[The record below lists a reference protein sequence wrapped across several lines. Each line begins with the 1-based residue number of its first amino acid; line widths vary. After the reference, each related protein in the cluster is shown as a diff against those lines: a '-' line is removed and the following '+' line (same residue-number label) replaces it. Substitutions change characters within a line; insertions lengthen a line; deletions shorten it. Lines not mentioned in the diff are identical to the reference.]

1 MDKSIFDH
9 HTGYAWCEE
18 PYGTHE
24 NIVEF
29 WNTWT
34 SLAITLAGWMIVGHS
49 PHIEWTRGTLAL
61 MGLSSAYY
69 HATRAAFGQFLD
81 ELFIVLFA
89 GHICISVYR
98 VSKFYQDEGHFRK
111 FVYGLCVVQ
120 GAYSL
125 YDPHFSQ
132 VTLVATLT
140 FLIST
145 SFVCMQRVHAYLREM
160 NQSDHVLKAHIY
172 MFVSSMWFGSAV
184 WGFERAFPCDYL
196 DPDGFW
202 MSLCHPLWHI
212 LAALGGMSIGSYVE
226 QAFYDLK
233 IQYDDGKG
241 VGLPI

>member
-1 MDKSIFDH
+1 MVKSIFDH

-29 WNTWT
+29 WNTVT
-34 SLAITLAGWMIVGHS
+34 SLIITLAGLKIIGRS
-49 PHIEWTRGTLAL
+49 PHLQWTQGTLAL
-61 MGLSSAYY
+61 MGISSAYY

-98 VSKFYQDEGHFRK
+98 LSKFYQDEGNFRT
-111 FVYGLCVVQ
+111 FVYVLCVSQ

-132 VTLVATLT
+132 VTLVPTLT
-140 FLIST
+140 FL
-145 SFVCMQRVHAYLREM
+145 VLRTFYSM
-160 NQSDHVLKAHIY
+160 KRIHKCLLDMRRSNKVLKAY
-172 MFVSSMWFGSAV
+172 LFVFVSSMTVGSAI
-184 WGFERAFPCDYL
+184 WGLERGLPCDYL
-196 DPDGFW
+196 DDDGFW
-202 MSLCHPLWHI
+202 LSLCHPFWHVF
-212 LAALGGMSIGSYVE
+212 AAIAGMSMGYYVE
-226 QAFYDLK
+226 QAFMDLR
-233 IQYDDGKG
+233 IQYDDRKG